1 MEENR
6 QITMTAEELAEYQAF
21 KAAKEAKAKEEQL
34 KKAKDDYRKLVND
47 TVNTN
52 FERLTE
58 TSEILKNCKHL
69 ALEDFKT
76 IIDMKS
82 ELFKVKDNQQSHSF
96 INEDGTV
103 RIIVG
108 NYINDGYRDTVNEGI
123 SMVRECIAD
132 LAKDEE
138 SQVLVDA
145 IMNLLAK
152 DKSGNLNAK
161 KVVQLVNV
169 ADKVKNPKFREGVN
183 IIREAYTPTVSKRY
197 IRCERRNHGEDQWT
211 NVPLGMTEAE

>member
-1 MEENR
+1 MNNK
-6 QITMTAEELAEYQAF
+6 QVTMTAEELAEFEAF
-21 KAAKEAKAKEEQL
+21 KAAKEAKAKLEAYEKQKEE
-34 KKAKDDYRKLVND
+34 YRKLVSD
-47 TVNTN
+47 TVNAN
-52 FERLTE
+52 VERLLDM
-58 TSEILKNCKHL
+58 SEIIKSCKRL
-69 ALEDFKT
+69 VLEDFKT

-96 INEDGTV
+96 INEEGTL

-108 NYINDGYRDTVNEGI
+108 HYINDGYRDTVNEGI

-132 LAKDEE
+132 LAKDDE
-138 SQVLVDA
+138 SRMLVDA

-161 KVVQLVNV
+161 KVVQLVNM
-169 ADKVKNPKFREGVN
+169 ADKIKNPKFREGVN
-183 IIREAYTPTVSKRY
+183 IIREAYAPTVSKRY
-197 IRCERRNHGEDQWT
+197 IRCERRNPGEDQWT

>member
-1 MEENR
+1 MNNN
-6 QITMTAEELAEYQAF
+6 QVTMTAEEMAEFQAF
-21 KAAKEAKAKEEQL
+21 KAEKERKAQQAAYEQQKEE
-34 KKAKDDYRKLVND
+34 YRKLVND
-47 TVNTN
+47 TVNAN
-52 FERLTE
+52 FERLAKM
-58 TSEILKNCKHL
+58 SENLSDCKRL

-96 INEDGTV
+96 INEEGTV

-161 KVVQLVNV
+161 KVVQLVNM

-197 IRCERRNHGEDQWT
+197 IRCERRNPGEDQWT
-211 NVPLGMTEAE
+211 IVPLGMTEAE